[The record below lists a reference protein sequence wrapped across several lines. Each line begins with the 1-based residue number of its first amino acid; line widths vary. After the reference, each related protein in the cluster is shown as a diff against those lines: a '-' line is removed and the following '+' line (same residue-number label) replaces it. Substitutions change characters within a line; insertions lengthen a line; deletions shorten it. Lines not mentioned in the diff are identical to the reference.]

1 MSADAPAI
9 PIPIPSPTPE
19 AADGPS
25 LPSAGAA
32 PRAARRAGRPE
43 PAELAERLLE
53 LLARPEVAERLAGLL
68 AAAAVPELPAMAD
81 ARAVAA
87 WLGVDERTVRRLS
100 EAGELPK
107 PITVGGSVRWP
118 RGSLLNWLTR
128 KGGR

>member
-1 MSADAPAI
+1 MSVDTPAI
-9 PIPIPSPTPE
+9 PMPE

-25 LPSAGAA
+25 LPTAGPGPEAGAA
-32 PRAARRAGRPE
+32 PRAARRARRPE

-68 AAAAVPELPAMAD
+68 AAAAVPELPPMAD
-81 ARAVAA
+81 ARDVAG
-87 WLGVDERTVRRLS
+87 WLHVDERTVRRLS

-118 RGSLLNWLTR
+118 RGSLLGWLNR